1 MPTPAYEVPSAGLNF
16 IGFSSRKLGKIT
28 LHDTKDVTAV
38 KARIREPILN
48 LDVAEYELTAEEIAA
63 GEFMIPALDTGDI
76 YMAHMDEYDAANTF
90 PEELELNVTV
100 SYNTAEGGET
110 LEYTAK
116 DKPEQG
122 WGLMYWPDSEP
133 ATDWSYPG
141 FFRFSTYE
149 SQIPVSIVIDEP
161 EKVSTTEEGIVISVS
176 ISINGQKI
184 LAEDCEITEGLE
196 EDPLAE
202 LYGLEQPKLYKARLL
217 LKRPEWAGEHGTI
230 HLTVVQQL
238 AADGSIWTTEQD
250 TEY

>member
-1 MPTPAYEVPSAGLNF
+1 M
-16 IGFSSRKLGKIT
+16 
-28 LHDTKDVTAV
+28 TAV
-38 KARIREPILN
+38 KAKIREPVLGF
-48 LDVAEYELTAEEIAA
+48 DVAEYELTAEEIAA
-63 GEFMIPALDTGDI
+63 GEFMIPATDTGDI
-76 YMAHMDEYDAANTF
+76 YMAHMAEYDAANTF

-100 SYNTAEGGET
+100 SYESAEGEKT

-149 SQIPVSIVIDEP
+149 SLIPVSIVIDEP
-161 EKVSTTEEGIVISVS
+161 DKVTTSEERIVLSVS
-176 ISINGQKI
+176 ISIDGRKI
-184 LAEDCEITEGLE
+184 LPEDCEIREEQE

-202 LYGLEQPKLYKARLL
+202 FYGPDEAPHNYYYARLF